1 MKENRFDPEDSIR
14 AIHAC
19 APVYLERLL
28 GRHVLFVPGDDN
40 FMHLCGVHY
49 ENVSPKDFWEMALR
63 SRLTP
68 DGLLPNN
75 RGVTAKRLVLSTLV
89 RIDAKA
95 IMMVE
100 SPVLPG
106 RTKTDAICANLPYA
120 VGYARRSS

>member
-1 MKENRFDPEDSIR
+1 MDY
-14 AIHAC
+14 C
-19 APVYLERLL
+19 L
-28 GRHVLFVPGDDN
+28 
-40 FMHLCGVHY
+40 
-49 ENVSPKDFWEMALR
+49 
-63 SRLTP
+63 
-68 DGLLPNN
+68 NN

-120 VGYARRSS
+120 VGYARRSSELNVPQHGVGSGRWKC